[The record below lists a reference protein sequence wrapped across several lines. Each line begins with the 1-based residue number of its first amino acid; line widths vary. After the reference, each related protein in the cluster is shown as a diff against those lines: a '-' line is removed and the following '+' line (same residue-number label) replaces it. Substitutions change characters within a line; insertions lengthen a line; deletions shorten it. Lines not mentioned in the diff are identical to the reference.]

1 MITNNK
7 VIYMSES
14 NEQVLNILNENE
26 KLKKEIEFWKKWAL
40 EYLTDYPLYSD
51 EFLDTIKEIEGEEFI
66 EAIKKKQNKII
77 EILKKENL
85 W

>member
-1 MITNNK
+1 
-7 VIYMSES
+7 MSES

-40 EYLTDYPLYSD
+40 EYLIDYPIYSD
-51 EFLDTIKEIEGEEFI
+51 TFLDTIKEIESEEFI
-66 EAIKKKQNKII
+66 EATKKKQNEII